1 MHKSVLTMLGTKTHD
16 LQSYLPTKTKN
27 VFHGS
32 LGPYYIALTSSN
44 L

>member
-1 MHKSVLTMLGTKTHD
+1 MSVFTMLGTKTPD

-27 VFHGS
+27 IFKGS
-32 LGPYYIALTSSN
+32 IGHCYIALTPRN